1 MASRIKTILI
11 LIIGLTAL
19 VLVAHRAY
27 QWYTTGTA
35 AGSGSIPEEA
45 VEDKGPFVGLGLRY
59 DGYYMEDVGGILYLI
74 RFFPEGRAVLVNG
87 TTDLQSQLPPL
98 LVRTA
103 KGDPAMGYYNV
114 AVRVD
119 ADSLFFTTKPEKG
132 TIDYRGVVV
141 DDSRVRFL
149 RHSHINGTEQLKEY
163 VFQPDTLK
171 Q

>member
-1 MASRIKTILI
+1 
-11 LIIGLTAL
+11 
-19 VLVAHRAY
+19 
-27 QWYTTGTA
+27 
-35 AGSGSIPEEA
+35 
-45 VEDKGPFVGLGLRY
+45 
-59 DGYYMEDVGGILYLI
+59 MEDVGGILYLI